1 MSCQTKRLR
10 NSLRLEDKET
20 EPKNAM
26 HNPCLDS
33 GSGGKLPIE
42 DIIGTN
48 GKFSNMDCIL
58 DNITFPECD
67 NCVVVV

>member
-1 MSCQTKRLR
+1 MSCQTKSLR
-10 NSLRLEDKET
+10 NSLRLEDKEAG
-20 EPKNAM
+20 PKNAM

-33 GSGGKLPIE
+33 GSGGKPPIE

-48 GKFSNMDCIL
+48 GKFLNMNCIL
-58 DNITFPECD
+58 DITFPECD